1 MVRTSGLAAIHPGEF
16 LAEILPE
23 LGLSQAAFARAIDV
37 SQMRVSHVI
46 GGSRPVTAELALL
59 FGKALG
65 QSPEYWLNLQS
76 AYDLAKA
83 RSAVGARLKGMRPL
97 PEVALARK
105 DACLT
110 HVARSRSK
118 KPGITA
124 GLFPKTDLAT
134 GHQSLTRPAANTSRT
149 SGWSQYRLS
158 LLSASHSALAILTF
172 EGHPGVFA
180 SQRPVAPNKP
190 ASLLR
195 EMPTFSARSLTYMP
209 LTARMMIKLAR
220 RRAMPRVQRRTPRQ
234 RVAKNHHVRRQLRRP
249 RSFPLSQNLARCCT
263 KQRNRVPLLRLF
275 PRSTAEIHHPHPHH
289 FFTPTISQHPDELGL
304 DCVRTRAWQEP
315 ELGDFLARP
324 AGARPESSGDH
335 RVVASGPCFH
345 HVVC

>member
-16 LAEILPE
+16 LAEILAE
-23 LGLSQAAFARAIDV
+23 LGVSPSWFGLAIAV
-37 SQMRVSHVI
+37 SPMRVSHVI
-46 GGSRPVTAELALL
+46 GGSRPVTAELALM

-110 HVARSRSK
+110 HLARSRSK

-149 SGWSQYRLS
+149 SGWSASEAHDEFVACPVYPPSLSIAANRRDVPQADISYRLFARKILLCGDEIGPWRIIVSRKCDEFLIVDFS
-158 LLSASHSALAILTF
+158 L
-172 EGHPGVFA
+172 HPI
-180 SQRPVAPNKP
+180 P
-190 ASLLR
+190 SL
-195 EMPTFSARSLTYMP
+195 FG
-209 LTARMMIKLAR
+209 
-220 RRAMPRVQRRTPRQ
+220 
-234 RVAKNHHVRRQLRRP
+234 
-249 RSFPLSQNLARCCT
+249 SFC
-263 KQRNRVPLLRLF
+263 
-275 PRSTAEIHHPHPHH
+275 
-289 FFTPTISQHPDELGL
+289 
-304 DCVRTRAWQEP
+304 
-315 ELGDFLARP
+315 
-324 AGARPESSGDH
+324 
-335 RVVASGPCFH
+335 GPGK
-345 HVVC
+345 